1 MIPLPGGALTWAEL
15 FSKSAGLLKPSAVPP
30 ANASASDGGGG
41 DGGGGSGNGGVGG
54 GGEGGGG
61 AKGGGGDGGGGGGG
75 DISELTTRSSLHADA
90 PKSLTARARKTYLVP
105 SFLRE
110 SV

>member
-1 MIPLPGGALTWAEL
+1 MRGAPLASSRGGPGKLSGGGAD
-15 FSKSAGLLKPSAVPP
+15 GGDGGGGVGGGG
-30 ANASASDGGGG
+30 DGGGG